1 VADAD
6 RPAGGDVGDELEPDG
21 VGERLE
27 DVEGE
32 VAWFV
37 NDARLGD
44 LGGGPHAPG
53 GGHRVGS
60 LTLPR
65 GLPHPSSSW
74 SPTSQISTLTIPFAE
89 YRLALSIVL
98 ERKGGRSVSAT
109 TEPEAADGGGQL
121 SRRDVLKA
129 GVAGAATAAVVASG
143 VAEAASASAYPRLR
157 VVELA
162 KLKRNSPVA
171 FSYPLSGQPNVLLD
185 LGRAVPAGV
194 GPRASIVAYSILCQ
208 HMGCPVEYD
217 RKLRE
222 FDCPC
227 HQSRY
232 DPERLGS
239 IIQGVAMQP
248 LPRVLLQVRNGSVW
262 AVGVDGRVY
271 GSRNNLH
278 PGNRV
283 GGEK

>member
-1 VADAD
+1 
-6 RPAGGDVGDELEPDG
+6 
-21 VGERLE
+21 
-27 DVEGE
+27 
-32 VAWFV
+32 
-37 NDARLGD
+37 
-44 LGGGPHAPG
+44 
-53 GGHRVGS
+53 
-60 LTLPR
+60 
-65 GLPHPSSSW
+65 
-74 SPTSQISTLTIPFAE
+74 
-89 YRLALSIVL
+89 
-98 ERKGGRSVSAT
+98 VSAT

-129 GVAGAATAAVVASG
+129 GVAGAATAAAVAAGG
-143 VAEAASASAYPRLR
+143 VAQAASASAYPRLR

-162 KLKRNSPVA
+162 KLKRNIPVR
-171 FSYPLSGQPNVLLD
+171 FSYPLAGQLNVLLD

-194 GPRASIVAYSILCQ
+194 GPQASIVAYSILCQ

-262 AVGVDGRVY
+262 AVGVDGLVY
-271 GSRNNLH
+271 GYRNNLH